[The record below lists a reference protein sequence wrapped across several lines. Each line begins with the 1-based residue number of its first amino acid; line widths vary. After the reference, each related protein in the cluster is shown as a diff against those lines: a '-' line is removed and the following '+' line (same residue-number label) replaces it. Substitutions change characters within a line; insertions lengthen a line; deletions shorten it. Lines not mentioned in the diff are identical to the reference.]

1 VVVSALLLLTACG
14 GSEDSGGSGSGDA
27 PAPGGTASAAAAA
40 DPAVGAYDFT
50 TVITRSTIEQNEA
63 GKGSRETNVVYVS
76 CWDEE
81 CDTLA
86 QRAAADMWHAQTF
99 RLVPDGDTY
108 RSTRTRTGPC
118 SAGSDAAFEEVFR
131 LEWTLGR
138 GGSLSG
144 RAVQEFTGC
153 DGDGTDRAV
162 YEVTGERR
170 PSGELP
176 YLAEPAVGD
185 VIAALNGYDEAFTT
199 VSEEFAACLE
209 LPAEES
215 ASCRA
220 DVYGPWSSAMDD
232 LGNALDLVTSG
243 ATGACRAAL
252 EGVELDATARQVR
265 AAAARL
271 ARVDDRRSARAAERV
286 DEAARAQSTALQAQL
301 VQVATMCVPP
311 GDYSSLGDDGVML
324 IDSANS
330 LIPPL
335 DG

>member
-1 VVVSALLLLTACG
+1 VTALLLLAGCG
-14 GSEDSGGSGSGDA
+14 GSDGSDDSPGSDPSGT
-27 PAPGGTASAAAAA
+27 GGTTAVAA
-40 DPAVGAYDFT
+40 DRAVGAYDFT
-50 TVITRSTIEQNEA
+50 TVITRSTIDQNKA
-63 GKGSRETNVVYVS
+63 GKDSKETNVVYVS

-99 RLVPDGDTY
+99 RIVPDGDTY
-108 RSTRTRTGPC
+108 RSTRTRTGSC
-118 SAGSDAAFEEVFR
+118 GADSDTSFEEVFTV
-131 LEWTLGR
+131 EWTLGR
-138 GGSLSG
+138 DGSLSG

-153 DGDGTDRAV
+153 SGGGSDRAV
-162 YEVTGERR
+162 YEVTGEKRR
-170 PSGELP
+170 SGELP

-185 VIAALNGYDEAFTT
+185 VIAALNNYDQAFTT

-209 LPAEES
+209 LATEDA

-220 DVYGPWSSAMDD
+220 DIYRPWSSSMDE
-232 LGNALDLVTSG
+232 LGDALDLVTSG

-252 EGVELDATARQVR
+252 EGAELDATARQVR

-271 ARVDDRRSARAAERV
+271 ARVDDKRSASAAERV

-311 GDYSSLGDDGVML
+311 RASSSLGDDGVML
-324 IDSANS
+324 IDSASS

>member
-1 VVVSALLLLTACG
+1 V
-14 GSEDSGGSGSGDA
+14 
-27 PAPGGTASAAAAA
+27 
-40 DPAVGAYDFT
+40 FT
-50 TVITRSTIEQNEA
+50 LQ
-63 GKGSRETNVVYVS
+63 
-76 CWDEE
+76 
-81 CDTLA
+81 
-86 QRAAADMWHAQTF
+86 
-99 RLVPDGDTY
+99 
-108 RSTRTRTGPC
+108 
-118 SAGSDAAFEEVFR
+118 
-131 LEWTLGR
+131 WTLGK
-138 GGSLSG
+138 GGALSG

-153 DGDGTDRAV
+153 DGGGTDRAV
-162 YEVTGERR
+162 YDVTGERR
-170 PSGELP
+170 RTAEPP
-176 YLAEPAVGD
+176 YLTEPAVGD
-185 VIAALNGYDEAFTT
+185 VIAALNDYDEAFTT

-209 LPAEES
+209 LSAEEA

-220 DVYGPWSSAMDD
+220 DIYRPWSSSMDE
-232 LGNALDLVTSG
+232 LGDALDLVTSR

-252 EGVELDATARQVR
+252 EGAELDATARQVR

-324 IDSANS
+324 IDSASS